1 MIPFI
6 LHWPLLF
13 FSKVGNSRK
22 KVLITPGLYF
32 LTIASRIYHVIFH
45 VILTSVNLR
54 REELYYTANNQK
66 IADKKKADYQ
76 EGLEKNCADSAAQS
90 RDSYMKDL
98 EKSCARS
105 RESYMKNQ
113 EKSRADS
120 AARSRESYKNDLEKS
135 HDDSAARSCEHRH
148 RNRGA

>member
-1 MIPFI
+1 M
-6 LHWPLLF
+6 
-13 FSKVGNSRK
+13 SNSRK

-32 LTIASRIYHVIFH
+32 PNYCVTYLPRDFNKCKH
-45 VILTSVNLR
+45 VNLR

-76 EGLEKNCADSAAQS
+76 GLEESRVDSAARS
-90 RDSYMKDL
+90 RDSYMRDP
-98 EKSCARS
+98 EKSCARC

-113 EKSRADS
+113 KKNRADS
-120 AARSRESYKNDLEKS
+120 AARSWESYKNDLEKS
-135 HDDSAARSCEHRH
+135 RDDSAARSREHRR